1 MPSRSR
7 SLLVAKGDRSERQGV
22 GVIVDTNGHLG
33 TVVSSKRFKDDIKP
47 MDKASEVIS
56 YPDFRFGSLLRLF
69 ELGDRFRQKFGV
81 PIEPRKS
88 EGTVAG
94 RTRNVRI
101 WSTGLDAPRVLRCE
115 HSGSWN
121 RITSYE

>member
-47 MDKASEVIS
+47 MDKASEAIS

-94 RTRNVRI
+94 KNPECSHLVDGLGCTKGSSMRTF
-101 WSTGLDAPRVLRCE
+101 RVLE
-115 HSGSWN
+115 
-121 RITSYE
+121 SYY